1 MGKNRPG
8 ETGLKQRKSLD
19 FFRGLVYDKETPNFR
34 SAMDII
40 KALRELH
47 AERKR
52 LDSVIASLEAQLAAA
67 RKKAEVKKSPA
78 RRGRKS
84 MSAAERLVVSKR
96 MTLYWEARRAQL
108 QAPESPVSQSNS
120 TSAP

>member
-1 MGKNRPG
+1 M
-8 ETGLKQRKSLD
+8 
-19 FFRGLVYDKETPNFR
+19 KEPRNQ

-52 LDSVIASLEAQLAAA
+52 LNAIIASLEAQLVA
-67 RKKAEVKKSPA
+67 RKKGGRPKAAPG

-84 MSAAERLVVSKR
+84 MSAAERQAVSKR
-96 MTLYWEARRAQL
+96 MTLYWEARRAQSRDVDNRA
-108 QAPESPVSQSNS
+108 QQS
-120 TSAP
+120 TSTAAS

>member
-1 MGKNRPG
+1 
-8 ETGLKQRKSLD
+8 
-19 FFRGLVYDKETPNFR
+19 
-34 SAMDII
+34 MDII

-52 LDSVIASLEAQLAAA
+52 LNSIIASLEAQLVVA
-67 RKKAEVKKSPA
+67 RKKGGRAKAAPG

-84 MSAAERLVVSKR
+84 MSAVERLAVSKR

-108 QAPESPVSQSNS
+108 GDANNQMEQSSS
-120 TSAP
+120 TAAS

>member
-1 MGKNRPG
+1 
-8 ETGLKQRKSLD
+8 
-19 FFRGLVYDKETPNFR
+19 
-34 SAMDII
+34 MDII

-52 LDSVIASLEAQLAAA
+52 LTSLIASLEAQLAAA
-67 RKKAEVKKSPA
+67 RKQRKVRKSPQ

-84 MSAAERLVVSKR
+84 MSAAERLEVSKR

-108 QAPESPVSQSNS
+108 REISPS
-120 TSAP
+120 TEPRA

>member
-1 MGKNRPG
+1 MEGPRS
-8 ETGLKQRKSLD
+8 Q
-19 FFRGLVYDKETPNFR
+19 

-47 AERKR
+47 AEKKR
-52 LDSVIASLEAQLAAA
+52 LDSVIASLEARLAAA
-67 RKKAEVKKSPA
+67 RKARTVRKSPQ

-84 MSAAERLVVSKR
+84 MSAAERLQVSKR

-108 QAPESPVSQSNS
+108 RELSDNS
-120 TSAP
+120 

>member
-1 MGKNRPG
+1 
-8 ETGLKQRKSLD
+8 
-19 FFRGLVYDKETPNFR
+19 
-34 SAMDII
+34 MDII

-52 LDSVIASLEAQLAAA
+52 LNAIIASLEAQSAVA
-67 RKKAEVKKSPA
+67 RKRGGRTKAAPG

-84 MSAAERLVVSKR
+84 MSAAERLAVSKR

-108 QAPESPVSQSNS
+108 RDVENQVQQSNS
-120 TSAP
+120 TTAS

>member
-1 MGKNRPG
+1 
-8 ETGLKQRKSLD
+8 
-19 FFRGLVYDKETPNFR
+19 
-34 SAMDII
+34 MDII

-52 LDSVIASLEAQLAAA
+52 LNSVIASLEANLTGA
-67 RKKAEVKKSPA
+67 RKRGAAKKGPG

-84 MSAAERLVVSKR
+84 MSAAERLKVSKR

-108 QAPESPVSQSNS
+108 RELEAEAPHASSR
-120 TSAP
+120 SAS

>member
-1 MGKNRPG
+1 
-8 ETGLKQRKSLD
+8 
-19 FFRGLVYDKETPNFR
+19 
-34 SAMDII
+34 MDII

-52 LDSVIASLEAQLAAA
+52 LNTVIASLEAQVDAA
-67 RKKAEVKKSPA
+67 RKQGAVRKGAG

-84 MSAAERLVVSKR
+84 MSAAERLRVSKR

-108 QAPESPVSQSNS
+108 RELQESSQAEPR
-120 TSAP
+120 A

>member
-1 MGKNRPG
+1 
-8 ETGLKQRKSLD
+8 
-19 FFRGLVYDKETPNFR
+19 
-34 SAMDII
+34 MDII

-52 LDSVIASLEAQLAAA
+52 LNAVIASLEAQLAGT
-67 RKKAEVKKSPA
+67 RKQTATRKSPG

-84 MSAAERLVVSKR
+84 MSAAERLKVSKR

-108 QAPESPVSQSNS
+108 RELQAEVPQSSS
-120 TSAP
+120 TSGS

>member
-1 MGKNRPG
+1 
-8 ETGLKQRKSLD
+8 
-19 FFRGLVYDKETPNFR
+19 
-34 SAMDII
+34 MDII

-52 LDSVIASLEAQLAAA
+52 VSSIIASLEAQLAAA
-67 RKKAEVKKSPA
+67 RKRGGRPKTPS

-84 MSAAERLVVSKR
+84 MSAAERLAVSKR

-108 QAPESPVSQSNS
+108 REVENRQSSS
-120 TSAP
+120 TSAS

>member
-1 MGKNRPG
+1 MERPRS
-8 ETGLKQRKSLD
+8 Q
-19 FFRGLVYDKETPNFR
+19 

-52 LDSVIASLEAQLAAA
+52 LTSLIASLEAQLAAA
-67 RKKAEVKKSPA
+67 RKQRKRLRKSPQ

-84 MSAAERLVVSKR
+84 MSAAERLEVSKR

-108 QAPESPVSQSNS
+108 REISPS
-120 TSAP
+120 TEPRA

>member
-1 MGKNRPG
+1 
-8 ETGLKQRKSLD
+8 
-19 FFRGLVYDKETPNFR
+19 
-34 SAMDII
+34 MDII

-52 LDSVIASLEAQLAAA
+52 LNTVIASLEAQLTARKPAAA
-67 RKKAEVKKSPA
+67 RKSPA

-84 MSAAERLVVSKR
+84 MSAAERVKVSKR

-108 QAPESPVSQSNS
+108 RELQGQAPHSEPR
-120 TSAP
+120 A